1 MSANVATVGTSTEKS
16 HDSPSSSLT
25 PLSTAAVAVGGFGSG
40 GVGGSPRW
48 LSGGEVLSDL

>member
-1 MSANVATVGTSTEKS
+1 MSANVATVGTSTKKS